1 MKTFFTFCFAGAP
14 LVGYLI
20 GSVLMIFFDVEKKI
34 PQISADI
41 TARHRAEAEARGET
55 YEITLDKRDLFSNL
69 LIRIYLGKRFAEGR
83 ISMKW
88 ISNLLISGG
97 PAHKITDFYRTVSI
111 LLFCVLFP
119 AP

>member
-1 MKTFFTFCFAGAP
+1 M
-14 LVGYLI
+14 GYLI